1 MASPALSLRSLRHAR
16 RLLRAAVAVLAL
28 LPACTWNPWIPGEK
42 SWNPDIVVKPSEL
55 ADQLALDTRHVD
67 TLSCYTPLC
76 SKRFRVVVP
85 EAGTLGV
92 SLIPELASD
101 DAQVRIVLE
110 GIEGVLGGA
119 GTGRG
124 PRTDVPALAVSERV
138 GPGVYFVLIE
148 ALGGPVPYQLTARLT
163 PGEGPAPKPARRQR
177 PTEEAAAKLVTVP
190 EAGKSVRAGYD
201 PLAAVPARGSFSF
214 PAPAAPGDEHRPGA
228 PVESPL
234 DRVIRR
240 SIADELE
247 RRGFHQAT
255 GGETADLLVGFSSKD
270 VNRDFYGLF
279 SLYDRY
285 GWGVDTND
293 WALGSR
299 VQTRSVVVID
309 IVDAQSERLAWH
321 AVATTGLGPGITPGA
336 RTEAVLRNAV
346 TEAMLGFPAQ

>member
-1 MASPALSLRSLRHAR
+1 MASPALPIRSLRHAR
-16 RLLRAAVAVLAL
+16 RLLRTAAAVLAL
-28 LPACTWNPWIPGEK
+28 LPACAWNPWIPGERK
-42 SWNPDIVVKPSEL
+42 WNPDIVVDPGAL
-55 ADQLALDTRHVD
+55 ADPLALDTRHVD

-76 SKRFRVVVP
+76 SKRFRVVVT
-85 EAGTLGV
+85 EAGTLAL
-92 SLIPELASD
+92 SLIPELRSS

-124 PRTDVPALAVSERV
+124 PHTDVPALAVSERV
-138 GPGVYFVLIE
+138 GAGVYFVLIE

-163 PGEGPAPKPARRQR
+163 PGAGPAPPPARRPR
-177 PTEEAAAKLVTVP
+177 PAEEAPATLVAVP
-190 EAGKSVRAGYD
+190 EASRSVRAGYD
-201 PLAAVPARGSFSF
+201 PRATIPARGSFSF

-247 RRGFHQAT
+247 RRGFHQAS
-255 GGETADLLVGFSSKD
+255 GGETAELLVGFSSKD

-285 GWGVDTND
+285 GFGIDTNA

-299 VQTRSVVVID
+299 VATRSVLVLD

-321 AVATTGLGPGITPGA
+321 AVVTTGLGPGITPGA
-336 RTEAVLRNAV
+336 HTEAVWRQAV
-346 TEAMLGFPAQ
+346 TEALLGFPPN